1 MSWRVLR
8 GKGNWLRGDMSVVEL
23 VTELLI
29 AEFTAYCCT
38 ERKNK
43 EDCGSERIPRA
54 MGGVVMGD
62 DQGDGGVHRRMGGGE
77 EDSVDWLSF
86 VARAVVCLLYTS
98 PSPRD

>member
-1 MSWRVLR
+1 MSE
-8 GKGNWLRGDMSVVEL
+8 VEL
-23 VTELLI
+23 VKEL
-29 AEFTAYCCT
+29 AEFMAYCCT

-62 DQGDGGVHRRMGGGE
+62 DQGDGGVHRRMGGGG

-86 VARAVVCLLYTS
+86 VARAVVEGIILSLIHI
-98 PSPRD
+98 